1 MKKEQNA
8 MEYVR
13 LGNSGLKVSKIIL
26 GCMLFGSPTWEGSP
40 WTLPEEEG
48 LALLKAAY
56 DNGINTWDT
65 ADTYSNGRSEEIIGK
80 ALKKY
85 DIPRQKVVILS
96 KIYNPVMDDDSR
108 PPSVNDGAL
117 VNQMGLSR
125 KHIFHA
131 VDQSLKRLG
140 TDYID
145 VLQLHRLDRET
156 PPEEIMRALHEVV
169 QSGKVRYIGASSM
182 YTWEFARLQYIARS
196 RGWTEFVSMQP
207 FYNLL
212 YREEERE
219 MLPFCRAHGV
229 GVVPWSPIA
238 RGLLAKPRD
247 AKGTSLRSQS
257 GVDKKTDRW
266 FADANLDI
274 VDRVEEVARKRGVS
288 MALVATAW
296 VLRQGCWPIIG
307 LSSEARIVETVGA
320 LKVELTDDECKFL
333 ESEYRPRA
341 IQGM

>member
-1 MKKEQNA
+1 

-26 GCMLFGSPTWEGSP
+26 GCMTFGSSKWDTSP
-40 WTLPEEEG
+40 WTLDEEDG
-48 LALLKAAY
+48 LELLKTAY

-65 ADTYSNGRSEEIIGK
+65 ADTYSNGKSEVIIGK
-80 ALKKY
+80 ALKKFN
-85 DIPRQKVVILS
+85 IPRQKVVILS
-96 KIYNPVMDDDSR
+96 KIFNPVMDDDSR
-108 PPSVNDGAL
+108 PPSVNDGPM

-125 KHIFHA
+125 KHVFHA
-131 VDQSLKRLG
+131 VDKCLERLG

-145 VLQLHRLDRET
+145 VLQIHRLDRET

-182 YTWEFARLQYIARS
+182 YAWEFARLQYIARS
-196 RGWTEFVSMQP
+196 NGWTEFISMQP

-219 MLPFCRAHGV
+219 MLPFCQATGV
-229 GVVPWSPIA
+229 GVIPWSPIA
-238 RGLLAKPRD
+238 RGLLAKPLP
-247 AKGTSLRSQS
+247 KENEEGTSLRSRM
-257 GVDKKTDRW
+257 DKKKDAW

-274 VDRVEEVARKRGVS
+274 VNRVEEVSAKKGVS
-288 MALVATAW
+288 MALVSTAW
-296 VLRQGCWPIIG
+296 VLQKGYYPILG
-307 LSSEARIVETVGA
+307 LSSPKRIVEAVDA
-320 LKVELTDDECKFL
+320 LKVNLTKEECEYL
-333 ESEYRPRA
+333 ESGYKPRA